1 MNKIISSA
9 DADAYLARIGAA
21 RPSAP
26 EAAALRELHIRH
38 LHAVPFE
45 NLSVHLGE
53 EVVLDPAAL
62 VAKVT
67 AGRGGFCYELNG
79 AFAALLSA
87 LGYRVTLL
95 AGRVVGPDGSFGPPF
110 DHLALRVEAG
120 EPWLVDVGFGRNS
133 HYPLR
138 FDERGEQPDPAGT
151 FRIAET
157 EDGDLDVLK
166 DGELQYR
173 LERRP
178 RELADFEGCCWWH
191 RTSPK
196 SHFTQAVICSMLAG
210 EGRVT
215 ISERTLVTT
224 GPTGRQVRALTEEE
238 VLPAFREHFG
248 IELERIPPAGG
259 LQPSG
264 SQARGPQ
271 APGPQASGPQAPGP
285 QARGPQA
292 RGPVPAQG

>member
-1 MNKIISSA
+1 MDKIISDEA
-9 DADAYLARIGAA
+9 ADAYLSRIGVT

-26 EAAALRELHIRH
+26 DLEALRELHVRH
-38 LHAVPFE
+38 LQAVPFE

-95 AGRVVGPDGSFGPPF
+95 AGRVVGPDGAFGPPF
-110 DHLALRVEAG
+110 DHLALRVDAE

-157 EDGDLDVLK
+157 EDGDLDVIK

-173 LERRP
+173 LEHRP
-178 RELADFEGCCWWH
+178 RELADFEGGCWWH

-196 SHFTQAVICSMLAG
+196 SLFTRAVICSMLAG

-215 ISERTLVTT
+215 ISDRTLVTT
-224 GPTGRQVRALTEEE
+224 GPTGRQVLALTEEE
-238 VLPAFREHFG
+238 ILPAFREHFG
-248 IELERIPPAGG
+248 IELERVPQAG
-259 LQPSG
+259 P
-264 SQARGPQ
+264 SQARPAQAGGPQ
-271 APGPQASGPQAPGP
+271 EAGAQAG
-285 QARGPQA
+285 
-292 RGPVPAQG
+292 GPVPAEG

>member
-1 MNKIISSA
+1 MDKIISDEA
-9 DADAYLARIGAA
+9 VDAYLSRIGVT

-26 EAAALRELHIRH
+26 DVEALRELHIRH

-79 AFAALLSA
+79 AFAALLST

-110 DHLALRVEAG
+110 DHLALRVDAE

-157 EDGDLDVLK
+157 QDGDLDVLK

-178 RELADFEGCCWWH
+178 RELVDFEGCCWWH

-196 SHFTQAVICSMLAG
+196 SPFTQAVICSMLAG

-224 GPTGRQVRALTEEE
+224 GPTGRQVLTLAEEE
-238 VLPAFREHFG
+238 ILPAFREHFG
-248 IELERIPPAGG
+248 IELERA
-259 LQPSG
+259 
-264 SQARGPQ
+264 
-271 APGPQASGPQAPGP
+271 
-285 QARGPQA
+285 PQA
-292 RGPVPAQG
+292 RGPVSAEG

>member
-1 MNKIISSA
+1 MSDEA
-9 DADAYLARIGAA
+9 VDAYLSRIGGT
-21 RPSAP
+21 RPSAAGP
-26 EAAALRELHIRH
+26 EALRELHIRH

-110 DHLALRVEAG
+110 DHLALRVDAG
-120 EPWLVDVGFGRNS
+120 EPWLVDIGFGRNS

-196 SHFTQAVICSMLAG
+196 SLFTQAVICSMLAG

-215 ISERTLVTT
+215 ISDRTLVTS
-224 GPTGRQVRALTEEE
+224 GPTGRQVLTLAEEE
-238 VLPAFREHFG
+238 ILPAFREHFG
-248 IELERIPPAGG
+248 MELERV
-259 LQPSG
+259 
-264 SQARGPQ
+264 
-271 APGPQASGPQAPGP
+271 P
-285 QARGPQA
+285 QARPAQARPSQAGGPQEA
-292 RGPVPAQG
+292 GAQAGGPVPAEG

>member
-1 MNKIISSA
+1 MDKIISDGA
-9 DADAYLARIGAA
+9 VDAYLSRIGVT

-26 EAAALRELHIRH
+26 DLEALRELHVRH
-38 LHAVPFE
+38 LQAVPFE

-110 DHLALRVEAG
+110 DHLALRVDAG

-151 FRIAET
+151 FRIAGT
-157 EDGDLDVLK
+157 EDGDLDVIK

-178 RELADFEGCCWWH
+178 RELADFEGGCWWH
-191 RTSPK
+191 RTSPR
-196 SHFTQAVICSMLAG
+196 SLFTRAVICSMLAG

-215 ISERTLVTT
+215 ISDRTLVTT
-224 GPTGRQVRALTEEE
+224 GPTGRQVLALAEEE
-238 VLPAFREHFG
+238 ILPAFREHFG
-248 IELERIPPAGG
+248 IELERVPQAGPAQARPAQAGG
-259 LQPSG
+259 PQEAG
-264 SQARGPQ
+264 AQAG
-271 APGPQASGPQAPGP
+271 
-285 QARGPQA
+285 
-292 RGPVPAQG
+292 GPVPAEG